1 MRFLIPAVPVHVATT
16 LCPVLFSNWG
26 ISSRTISFVA
36 PVASIAMSAAPAL
49 EGETKRTAA
58 AKTNAILIARPLL
71 RPYCA
76 DDRASLQWA
85 LAGASRH
92 RAADHGLVGL
102 TTIFRGLC

>member
-36 PVASIAMSAAPAL
+36 PVASIAMSAALAL

-58 AKTNAILIARPLL
+58 AKTNAILIARP
-71 RPYCA
+71 PGFA
-76 DDRASLQWA
+76 HIVQTTEQVFN
-85 LAGASRH
+85 
-92 RAADHGLVGL
+92 GLWPEP
-102 TTIFRGLC
+102 RGTGPRITVL